1 MMPFRPTFTFENKD
15 FDSNGRKFG
24 VLNITTENNNET
36 QANMKPIHIRFNNDN
51 SSSMDERTDNKRH
64 SRSKIYYLKQSMI
77 GILKHLASISD
88 TTNITITIYNF
99 NSDITELI
107 NNVKVTKDNLGALI
121 EKVLQVHPSGCTNF
135 ENIMKN
141 SFDELTSRIGN
152 NPDHIYADVLMTDG
166 DITEGEGKIETLKKF
181 INSNIINAFIG
192 YGYDQNSVLLN
203 SFSKVVN
210 GSYSCID
217 NVEKGA
223 LVYGE
228 VLSNIINIA
237 FTKVTITIQNGLI
250 YDWKENKFV
259 DILAVDNFIWGSVK
273 SFHIIS
279 ENPEQVV
286 ISIIALSSRTGEAIQ
301 IIVSEKNEE
310 DLTNFKYRHKVLD
323 LLHRINCF
331 NEEEHLY
338 NKSGFSYYCFGNN
351 LSDDCLLEKEKIHL
365 FNKKYKETKKSFK
378 KELCDLFNEIKLYM
392 TTNLLSEDNFY
403 KRLLDDLYITHL
415 TLGTK
420 YGNMYTCARQ
430 TSQGE
435 QRVYSATD
443 TPRAPKDD
451 EDNFVSCFNAPS
463 RTRCVNGGGFSR
475 SASVPEEDY
484 NIEYDDDEPSSPRKQ
499 IHSRQ
504 TYSLS
509 DDIDLGSDDDEDMD
523 CHNVTDDC
531 ELTPYSNFNTTTT
544 MRSVSNRNYD
554 EEEENAEDDSIV

>member
-1 MMPFRPTFTFENKD
+1 MPFRPTFTFENKD

-36 QANMKPIHIRFNNDN
+36 QINTKPIHIRFNNDN
-51 SSSMDERTDNKRH
+51 SSSMEERTDNKRH

-99 NSDITELI
+99 NSDITEII
-107 NNVKVTKDNLGALI
+107 NNVKVTKDNLDSLI
-121 EKVLQVHPSGCTNF
+121 EKVLKVYPGGCTNF

-166 DITEGEGKIETLKKF
+166 DITEGDSNIESLKKF

-210 GSYSCID
+210 GTYSCID

-286 ISIIALSSRTGEAIQ
+286 ISIIAVCSKTGEAIQ

-310 DLTNFKYRHKVLD
+310 DLTSFKYRHKVLD

-338 NKSGFSYYCFGNN
+338 NKSGFSYCFGNN
-351 LSDDCLLEKEKIHL
+351 LSDDCLLEKEKIQL

-378 KELCDLFNEIKLYM
+378 KELRDLFKEIKLYM

-443 TPRAPKDD
+443 TPRAPRDD
-451 EDNFVSCFNAPS
+451 EDNLVSCFTAPS
-463 RTRCVNGGGFSR
+463 RTRCVNVGGFSR
-475 SASVPEEDY
+475 SPSVQDDDY
-484 NIEYDDDEPSSPRKQ
+484 NIEYDDDEPSSPRPQ
-499 IHSRQ
+499 IHTRQ

-509 DDIDLGSDDDEDMD
+509 NDLDLGSDDDDDMGF
-523 CHNVTDDC
+523 HNVTDDC

-554 EEEENAEDDSIV
+554 EEETAEDDSIV